1 MSATSKRITTLAL
14 AAFLLIPSQI
24 ASFSLRP
31 TTTTPLPQRTVCFS
45 TFDYEYLPPN
55 PNANPEETPSQ
66 LSSSYPDGTP
76 AGLRGEAVRSA
87 LLSGRC
93 IGWDVLSENGGIL
106 QIKGKGMQDFLNSKL
121 TQSFSSGMNNN
132 SFQEAC
138 LLDAKG
144 RVVDRLLV
152 SIVDSET
159 ALVLTSP
166 GHSSQELLKRFDPFI
181 FPLDQI
187 ELTNFDQS
195 FTFTLAST
203 QWKDVQKVL
212 LEQALPNNKGQSF
225 SFPSRSN
232 QCVEWQ
238 WDDETKVLVMPSTGL
253 VSQVCAGYTLVFY
266 GSKEAHAIGQQ
277 MWQYLIG
284 DGNPSGPIE
293 VGALEYETLRIE
305 AGQPAYGQE
314 IGKLHKTS
322 PLELHWQDTINMEKG
337 CYLGQEGIASIVKN
351 PRGPPRTLYAVVF
364 ENESNVYETQSRGD
378 KSDYEN
384 LTTPP
389 KPGQSLYAL
398 GSNEQLSVGTLTSVA
413 EADGTGEPCTV
424 ALAVVRRADSI
435 MRQMKNLDLQI
446 PRDTQDFVD
455 IDEAS
460 GMIEPP
466 PLDPLDGLEVIV
478 GGTFTVGKLRMIPS
492 RRFRKGRNMFDD
504 KVVVE
509 ELEGSEELIVVKPTK
524 ESSDEADLEEIQAE
538 KAKAEAEEAL
548 AKANR
553 KVEKMEM
560 LKKRAEE
567 AMARRKNKKQ

>member
-1 MSATSKRITTLAL
+1 
-14 AAFLLIPSQI
+14 
-24 ASFSLRP
+24 
-31 TTTTPLPQRTVCFS
+31 
-45 TFDYEYLPPN
+45 
-55 PNANPEETPSQ
+55 
-66 LSSSYPDGTP
+66 
-76 AGLRGEAVRSA
+76 
-87 LLSGRC
+87 
-93 IGWDVLSENGGIL
+93 
-106 QIKGKGMQDFLNSKL
+106 
-121 TQSFSSGMNNN
+121 
-132 SFQEAC
+132 
-138 LLDAKG
+138 
-144 RVVDRLLV
+144 
-152 SIVDSET
+152 
-159 ALVLTSP
+159 
-166 GHSSQELLKRFDPFI
+166 
-181 FPLDQI
+181 
-187 ELTNFDQS
+187 
-195 FTFTLAST
+195 
-203 QWKDVQKVL
+203 
-212 LEQALPNNKGQSF
+212 
-225 SFPSRSN
+225 
-232 QCVEWQ
+232 
-238 WDDETKVLVMPSTGL
+238 
-253 VSQVCAGYTLVFY
+253 
-266 GSKEAHAIGQQ
+266 
-277 MWQYLIG
+277 
-284 DGNPSGPIE
+284 
-293 VGALEYETLRIE
+293 
-305 AGQPAYGQE
+305 
-314 IGKLHKTS
+314 
-322 PLELHWQDTINMEKG
+322 
-337 CYLGQEGIASIVKN
+337 
-351 PRGPPRTLYAVVF
+351 
-364 ENESNVYETQSRGD
+364 
-378 KSDYEN
+378 

-538 KAKAEAEEAL
+538 AEKAKAEAEEAL